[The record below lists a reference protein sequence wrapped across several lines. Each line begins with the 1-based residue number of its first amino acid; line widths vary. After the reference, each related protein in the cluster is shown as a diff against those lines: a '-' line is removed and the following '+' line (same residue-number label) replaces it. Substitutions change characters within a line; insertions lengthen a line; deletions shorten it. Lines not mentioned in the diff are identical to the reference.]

1 MKNLLLLLSLSLTLN
16 CLAQEK
22 PITSTERHIFWQPN
36 VKLTRLDYQ
45 GKISPEVEKI
55 MTDYNLTALASVG
68 IWSVLDIPKKKKD
81 RYTNYEIA
89 YFVPAFDKATSSLKT
104 IDTIQIEIQNLYF
117 DICELSARFARKELK
132 ELQDTSKSVGAIS
145 IMYTTIKDQMHQKR
159 ISMYKQYFK
168 EVIEDRIDGAF
179 LKWRKQINEALEQS
193 KEWATTPKECYRFV
207 LQKPVEDGYIMAPT
221 LIEPLK

>member
-1 MKNLLLLLSLSLTLN
+1 
-16 CLAQEK
+16 
-22 PITSTERHIFWQPN
+22 
-36 VKLTRLDYQ
+36 LTRLDYQ

-55 MTDYNLTALASVG
+55 MTDYNLTASASVG

-104 IDTIQIEIQNLYF
+104 TDTIQIEIQNLYF

-179 LKWRKQINEALEQS
+179 LKWRKQIDEALEQS